1 MKCLGIDQIYLYLE
15 KELPSEENKKI
26 EEHIATCLKCKNVL
40 EERSL
45 LLQAADS
52 LPLLQTPPDFIQQI
66 MERIPPVKVSLREW
80 VTAVA
85 VGSSSIM
92 VTLFAYFIFTGQNLM
107 SVLDNFSH
115 TLWNTIRNVA
125 LILVK
130 LFKLASLLITIISQ
144 FVGYFFENF
153 DRLTTL
159 ISPEVQIIIITFSII
174 LFTSLILGI
183 RRKILIGEKS

>member
-1 MKCLGIDQIYLYLE
+1 
-15 KELPSEENKKI
+15 
-26 EEHIATCLKCKNVL
+26 
-40 EERSL
+40 
-45 LLQAADS
+45 
-52 LPLLQTPPDFIQQI
+52 